1 MKVKLLTRSPH
12 LNRILISKLNEIGI
26 TDFTIVDSRQP
37 LLPQLADAEII
48 VNGFGNIDK
57 TIVDGCPNLQ
67 LIQQTGIGIDNV
79 DVSYCT
85 SKSILV
91 ANVPLANAVSVA
103 EHTLFL
109 ILYLAKNIKE
119 KRSTSANDNANDD
132 TINPPSGLLS
142 ERRIPDTLGSEIQG
156 KTLVIIGLGATGLE
170 VAKRAKSCGMN
181 VTAVTKSPFLK
192 KPVGVDKA
200 YYVDSLGGSEILA
213 ESLSRADYVSL
224 HTPLTQE
231 TKNML
236 GAKELALMKKSAF
249 LVNVARAP
257 IVDKEALFTA
267 LSTNKISG
275 AAFDVFWEEEK
286 TQSTSPSPDPND
298 KLLKLPNFIL
308 TPHIAGWTVESVDTI
323 ARIIATNL
331 ERFAQAQIPLTVINP
346 ELTY

>member
-1 MKVKLLTRSPH
+1 MKVKLLTRSSD
-12 LNRILISKLNEIGI
+12 LNKILISKLNQIGL
-26 TDFTIVDSRQP
+26 TDYAIVDYGQQSL
-37 LLPQLADAEII
+37 LLPQLADAEVI

-57 TIVDGCPNLQ
+57 TIIDGCPNLQ

-109 ILYLAKNIKE
+109 ILYLAKNIKQ
-119 KRSTSANDNANDD
+119 KSIDNNNNNSQQTSLSDV
-132 TINPPSGLLS
+132 LL
-142 ERRIPDTLGSEIQG
+142 ERRISNTLGSEIQG

-170 VAKRAKSCGMN
+170 VAKRAKSFGMN
-181 VTAVTKSPFLK
+181 VIAVTKSPFLK
-192 KPVGVDKA
+192 KPGGVDKA
-200 YYVDSLGGSEILA
+200 YYVDSLGGSEILS

-224 HTPLTQE
+224 HTPLTEE
-231 TKNML
+231 TKNMI
-236 GAKELALMKKSAF
+236 GAKELALMKKSAY
-249 LVNVARAP
+249 LVNVARAA

-267 LSTNKISG
+267 LSANKISG
-275 AAFDVFWEEEK
+275 AAFDVFWEEEP
-286 TQSTSPSPDPND
+286 SPSDPKD
-298 KLLKLPNFIL
+298 KLSKLPNFVF
-308 TPHIAGWTVESVDTI
+308 TPHIAGWTIESVDII

-331 ERFAQAQIPLTVINP
+331 ERFAQAQIPLTIVNP